1 MSIEINRYMQ
11 KYYITGTRR
20 GLGETLKQ
28 RYDTVS
34 SLEECDVFINCKHD
48 GFEQVKLLYEA
59 AKLGKRIINIGSNS
73 PDQSKYH
80 PHMYQVEKAA
90 LDKANDQL
98 FYQGIETTIVR
109 FGYFDSPRVAEVKD
123 KKMSIEYCCEVI
135 EWVLLQPHR
144 VKEITVCP

>member
-1 MSIEINRYMQ
+1 
-11 KYYITGTRR
+11 
-20 GLGETLKQ
+20 
-28 RYDTVS
+28 VS

-135 EWVLLQPHR
+135 EWVLEQPHR